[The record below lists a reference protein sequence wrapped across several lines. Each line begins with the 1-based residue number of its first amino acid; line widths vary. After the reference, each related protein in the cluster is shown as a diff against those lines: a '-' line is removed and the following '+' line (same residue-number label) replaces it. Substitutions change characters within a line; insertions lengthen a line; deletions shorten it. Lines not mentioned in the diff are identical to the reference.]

1 MELGKSKT
9 KQPDLDGFS
18 PIHRCCQE
26 PPPKAKPKVEENSN
40 EPQILDAN
48 LEKEQRAQDDAMRSE
63 IVKLLVAKG
72 ADVRVREPKGDQT
85 PLHLAA
91 INGYAFVCK

>member
-1 MELGKSKT
+1 MMPNGVAGADSGKDDDSEMT
-9 KQPDLDGFS
+9 PEQ
-18 PIHRCCQE
+18 
-26 PPPKAKPKVEENSN
+26 KAQNDKY
-40 EPQILDAN
+40 
-48 LEKEQRAQDDAMRSE
+48 RSE

-72 ADVRVREPKGDQT
+72 ADVNMAEPQGKQT